1 MNSADILLTLSVF
14 TVAALT
20 AGGMAMRSVSRIW
33 LRHWVEQQLRGSR
46 AALAYLEKPQRLII
60 ASSATVALILVLS
73 GELIASDHARNL
85 KALAISLSVF
95 AISVIVLGQL
105 LPRAIARRF
114 APTVASFLSPL
125 LEAAAIIAAP
135 IVAAGRLAS
144 RPFEK
149 RSLEEKTSE
158 RDAIQDLLREGELE
172 GVGEKTEMAII
183 SGVVQF
189 GNKTLDQI
197 MTPRSDV
204 FAIDERVRGADLAL
218 RIAQSRYSRVP
229 IYRETLDNVIGMIHV
244 FDVLKEAEEDSVK
257 LRPVAEAPTTAHCND
272 FLFEMLRGRRHLA
285 VVRDADGKL
294 AGIVTLEDLLE
305 ELVGDIRDEH
315 DEPGG
320 TAEMRAGQMRPGA
333 GNGAADA
340 PGARS

>member
-1 MNSADILLTLSVF
+1 MNSANILLALSVL

-85 KALAISLSVF
+85 EALAISLAVF

-125 LEAAAIIAAP
+125 LEAAALIAAP
-135 IVAAGRLAS
+135 IVVAGRLAS
-144 RPFEK
+144 RPFERK
-149 RSLEEKTSE
+149 SLADMTAE
-158 RDAIQDLLREGELE
+158 RDVIQDLLREGELE
-172 GVGEKTEMAII
+172 GVGERQEMEIITGVMEFGEKTVGDVMI
-183 SGVVQF
+183 
-189 GNKTLDQI
+189 
-197 MTPRSDV
+197 PREEI
-204 FAIDERVRGADLAL
+204 FAIGRDASARE
-218 RIAQSRYSRVP
+218 IAEEVATSAFSRVP
-229 IYRETLDNVIGMIHV
+229 VYEGSLDHVVGMIHA
-244 FDVLKEAEEDSVK
+244 FDVLKLRGERVPL
-257 LRPVAEAPTTAHCND
+257 LRPVAMAPASTPCSD
-272 FLFEMLRGRRHLA
+272 LLFRMLRKRTHLA
-285 VVRDADGKL
+285 IVQDIEGHTIGL
-294 AGIVTLEDLLE
+294 VTLEDLLE

-315 DEPGG
+315 DEPAQSP
-320 TAEMRAGQMRPGA
+320 TP
-333 GNGAADA
+333 
-340 PGARS
+340 